1 MEYPDV
7 VMALVLLQKR
17 YFELEDTLK
26 ESEHEKEQL
35 LTMYNV
41 TEKRLSDA
49 QDALDNKTAEHEK
62 DCATYE
68 DQIKLLTCENK
79 QFKEKIRLLTK
90 ELAETKMELNELQ
103 SQCEGE
109 CC

>member
-7 VMALVLLQKR
+7 VMALVRLQKR

-41 TEKRLSDA
+41 SEQRLA
-49 QDALDNKTAEHEK
+49 EAREALDNEMTEHEK
-62 DCATYE
+62 DCATYKE
-68 DQIKLLTCENK
+68 QVNGLTSENN
-79 QFKEKIRLLTK
+79 QFKGKIRLLTK
-90 ELAETKMELNELQ
+90 ELAEVKTELNELQ

>member
-1 MEYPDV
+1 MTNPIQ
-7 VMALVLLQKR
+7 ALLQIQAR
-17 YFELEDTLK
+17 YFKLEDEMK
-26 ESEHEKEQL
+26 KCEEEKGQL

-41 TEKRLSDA
+41 TEKRLFDA
-49 QDALDNKTAEHEK
+49 QEVLDAEVAEHKK

-68 DQIKLLTCENK
+68 DQIKILTSENK

-90 ELAETKMELNELQ
+90 ELAEVKMELNELQ
-103 SQCEGE
+103 TQCEGE